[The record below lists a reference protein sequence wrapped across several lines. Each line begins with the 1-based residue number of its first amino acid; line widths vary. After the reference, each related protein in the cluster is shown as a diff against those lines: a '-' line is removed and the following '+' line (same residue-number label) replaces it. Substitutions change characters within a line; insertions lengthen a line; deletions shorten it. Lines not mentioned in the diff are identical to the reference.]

1 MTKSERMSEAN
12 RAMTWVKARGRNILP
27 SIPCRAMIGMK
38 VRAMMSS
45 PKMLGLRTSRTA
57 SEHGRELPA
66 VRARLAEMALD
77 VLDLDDG
84 RVDDHADR
92 DGQAAQGHEVGRQAG
107 QAHDDE
113 GEQRRRGAGP
123 G

>member
-1 MTKSERMSEAN
+1 MIFFSRCGLRTRKQKAGMAKSERSSDPK

-57 SEHGRELPA
+57 CRTMDNL
-66 VRARLAEMALD
+66 RAP
-77 VLDLDDG
+77 G
-84 RVDDHADR
+84 
-92 DGQAAQGHEVGRQAG
+92 AASPRW
-107 QAHDDE
+107 
-113 GEQRRRGAGP
+113 R
-123 G
+123 